1 MSHNNLGVIGLSTMG
16 ANLAR
21 NFARNGYQVAVF
33 NRSYEKTEHLLKAW
47 EFDQKE
53 VETEGMIAGY
63 SDLANFVNSL
73 ELPRKIFLLVKS
85 GTPVDDFIAK
95 LYPLLDEND
104 IIIDTGN
111 SNWKD
116 TQRRQKQLE
125 NGSFLSLEE
134 VTSGKLRIN
143 KKIHFV
149 GSGVSGGE
157 QGALL
162 GPSLMLGGNK
172 DAVDEILP
180 ILEKAAADDFNNNK
194 CVTNVGHGASGHFV
208 KMVHNGIEYGIM
220 QGITE
225 VYDILKRESY
235 SNFEI
240 SEFFDKINHGEIES
254 FYQDNLPV
262 RLESFLIDITVK
274 ILKTKDSLS
283 DQFLIDKIKDVA
295 KAKGTGGWTVEAALE
310 LGVYTPTLAAAVF
323 ARTGSARGQSFL
335 VETTKDQIEEYTDK
349 EALEQILSLGLESV
363 YLGCFLQGLDLIKK
377 ANIENNWDID
387 LREVLRIWEGG
398 CIIRTKL
405 LANMWEMWQSK
416 FNFKNRV
423 WSLSFLS
430 GFNDSLPLPVL
441 HSSLDYFQT
450 LSSELLPT
458 NLIQAQRDY
467 FGAHTYKRNDKEGD
481 FTGGWID

>member
-1 MSHNNLGVIGLSTMG
+1 M
-16 ANLAR
+16 
-21 NFARNGYQVAVF
+21 
-33 NRSYEKTEHLLKAW
+33 
-47 EFDQKE
+47 
-53 VETEGMIAGY
+53 
-63 SDLANFVNSL
+63 
-73 ELPRKIFLLVKS
+73 P
-85 GTPVDDFIAK
+85 
-95 LYPLLDEND
+95 
-104 IIIDTGN
+104 
-111 SNWKD
+111 
-116 TQRRQKQLE
+116 
-125 NGSFLSLEE
+125 
-134 VTSGKLRIN
+134 
-143 KKIHFV
+143 
-149 GSGVSGGE
+149 
-157 QGALL
+157 
-162 GPSLMLGGNK
+162 GGNK

>member
-134 VTSGKLRIN
+134 VTSGNLKIN

-162 GPSLMLGGNK
+162 GPSLMPGGNK
-172 DAVDEILP
+172 EAVDEILP

-194 CVTNVGHGASGHFV
+194 CVANVGHGASGHFV

-235 SNFEI
+235 SNLEI
-240 SEFFDKINHGEIES
+240 
-254 FYQDNLPV
+254 NL
-262 RLESFLIDITVK
+262 
-274 ILKTKDSLS
+274 
-283 DQFLIDKIKDVA
+283 
-295 KAKGTGGWTVEAALE
+295 
-310 LGVYTPTLAAAVF
+310 Y
-323 ARTGSARGQSFL
+323 
-335 VETTKDQIEEYTDK
+335 
-349 EALEQILSLGLESV
+349 
-363 YLGCFLQGLDLIKK
+363 
-377 ANIENNWDID
+377 
-387 LREVLRIWEGG
+387 
-398 CIIRTKL
+398 
-405 LANMWEMWQSK
+405 
-416 FNFKNRV
+416 
-423 WSLSFLS
+423 
-430 GFNDSLPLPVL
+430 
-441 HSSLDYFQT
+441 
-450 LSSELLPT
+450 
-458 NLIQAQRDY
+458 
-467 FGAHTYKRNDKEGD
+467 
-481 FTGGWID
+481 